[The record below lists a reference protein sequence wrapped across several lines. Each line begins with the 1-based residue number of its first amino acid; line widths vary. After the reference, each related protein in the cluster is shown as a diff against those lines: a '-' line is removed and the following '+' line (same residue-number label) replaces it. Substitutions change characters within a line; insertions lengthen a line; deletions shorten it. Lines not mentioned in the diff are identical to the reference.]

1 MKVLELSVQCWNI
14 NGIFTNINGFKYSKL
29 DNPLFDEIVQKH
41 DIFGLIETHHTDDDI
56 DRLQVMGY
64 KCFQACR
71 KKLKFG
77 RKHGGLA
84 VYVRNMLLPGVSL
97 VATTGSE
104 TVQIKLDRFSFSLD
118 RDLVI
123 SFSYC
128 SPANSSYTQRTQVD
142 SFDSLEEKLSCL
154 GQDVDMLLLGDF
166 NARTGRG
173 RDYIRNEDNTHM
185 PGVYDYQVDNTACYT
200 RGNMDLVTNN
210 FGERLLS
217 LCKSVPLRICNGRK
231 LGDILGN
238 YTCYTWNGKSTV
250 DYCMVTPR
258 LYHQIQHFLVSDLY
272 PTLSDH
278 CPIVAKLRTKFVKKS
293 LAAPDYK
300 FQPKPGK
307 IRWDT
312 KVAQKFENL
321 LQLPCSKI
329 FIENFAKN
337 GILDNQT
344 DVDTANS
351 FLTDFITNTAINAGI
366 GENQITF
373 ECPPKGPNP
382 NWKFKKKKNRKKVMT
397 RWHDATC
404 DMATR
409 WQ

>member
-84 VYVRNMLLPGVSL
+84 VYVRNMLLPDVSL

-142 SFDSLEEKLSCL
+142 SFDSLEEKLSL
-154 GQDVDMLLLGDF
+154 LVQDV
-166 NARTGRG
+166 RR
-173 RDYIRNEDNTHM
+173 YVI
-185 PGVYDYQVDNTACYT
+185 T
-200 RGNMDLVTNN
+200 R
-210 FGERLLS
+210 
-217 LCKSVPLRICNGRK
+217 
-231 LGDILGN
+231 
-238 YTCYTWNGKSTV
+238 
-250 DYCMVTPR
+250 
-258 LYHQIQHFLVSDLY
+258 
-272 PTLSDH
+272 
-278 CPIVAKLRTKFVKKS
+278 
-293 LAAPDYK
+293 
-300 FQPKPGK
+300 
-307 IRWDT
+307 
-312 KVAQKFENL
+312 
-321 LQLPCSKI
+321 
-329 FIENFAKN
+329 
-337 GILDNQT
+337 
-344 DVDTANS
+344 
-351 FLTDFITNTAINAGI
+351 
-366 GENQITF
+366 
-373 ECPPKGPNP
+373 
-382 NWKFKKKKNRKKVMT
+382 
-397 RWHDATC
+397 
-404 DMATR
+404 
-409 WQ
+409 